1 MQNRQLGKAQSIS
14 AAKSG
19 ISERS
24 GRRIE
29 QSALI
34 PTPKPRHWRTRID
47 PLQAIWESAL
57 FPLLQQEPTL
67 SGLLVMF
74 YSHCQLSL
82 PVRPL
87 HDRIHYRAW

>member
-29 QSALI
+29 KSAFIL
-34 PTPKPRHWRTRID
+34 TPKPRHWRTRID
-47 PLQAIWESAL
+47 PLQAIWESEL
-57 FPLLQQEPTL
+57 LPLLQQEPTL
-67 SGLLVMF
+67 ISWNVSNIGDPHLVR
-74 YSHCQLSL
+74 C
-82 PVRPL
+82 
-87 HDRIHYRAW
+87 